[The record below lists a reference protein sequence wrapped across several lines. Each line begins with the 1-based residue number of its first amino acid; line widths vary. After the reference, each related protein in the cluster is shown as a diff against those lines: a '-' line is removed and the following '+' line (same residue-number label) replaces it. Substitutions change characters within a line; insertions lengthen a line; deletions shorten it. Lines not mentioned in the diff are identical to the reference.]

1 MKIPDLSPYRKYLP
15 EASIIL
21 VLLMALWIIFSPWY
35 GLIRFFQVNKELA
48 EIQTANQALYEE
60 NQKLQAEIDRLKND
74 PAYQE
79 EVARK
84 QFGLLK
90 DNEILYDF
98 NKKK

>member
-1 MKIPDLSPYRKYLP
+1 MKIPDLSSYRKYLP
-15 EASIIL
+15 EASLIL
-21 VLLMALWIIFSPWY
+21 VLLMALWIIFSPWS
-35 GLIRFFQVNKELA
+35 GLIRFFQINKELA

-90 DNEILYDF
+90 NNEILYDF